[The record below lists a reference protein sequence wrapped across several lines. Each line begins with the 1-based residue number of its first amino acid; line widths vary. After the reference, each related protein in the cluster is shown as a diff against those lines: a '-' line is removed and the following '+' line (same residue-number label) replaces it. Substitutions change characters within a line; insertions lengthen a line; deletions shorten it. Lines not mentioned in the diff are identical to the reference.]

1 MATVKLFCRIYPA
14 SFADWSQSLVSKDV
28 ATTPTCYLSAAR
40 ASKRRVGVSC
50 TIPRARSSVPFLTD
64 ARALWYCLDTGSS
77 AHFFPSDKTRY
88 DRRARQK
95 CSREKRKE
103 RRNRRP
109 ERAISSSAYV
119 QRKKKR
125 DKLSRHPQQ
134 SDRIVG
140 QAARLALPGS
150 TVSPTGEPPPLY
162 LQYLPP
168 PPPSTLFSTFLSVCR
183 DNPLHQ
189 PRSTAN
195 KRVLPRKSSPLNPT
209 WRHSVRFPLRIPRPR
224 APRRAAQSA
233 SSRPLPSSRVGSK
246 KPSPHDWR
254 LQDEGQNEDI
264 VFRQAYVIHMRMSI
278 STIV

>member
-1 MATVKLFCRIYPA
+1 MHVLSGIVLTQVAALTFFPLIRHDTTDVHARSARERRGKREETDVLNEQYQVQLTCRGKKKETNYRDIPNRATV
-14 SFADWSQSLVSKDV
+14 
-28 ATTPTCYLSAAR
+28 
-40 ASKRRVGVSC
+40 
-50 TIPRARSSVPFLTD
+50 SSGRQPGLHCPGLPFL
-64 ARALWYCLDTGSS
+64 
-77 AHFFPSDKTRY
+77 PP
-88 DRRARQK
+88 
-95 CSREKRKE
+95 E
-103 RRNRRP
+103 NR
-109 ERAISSSAYV
+109 
-119 QRKKKR
+119 
-125 DKLSRHPQQ
+125 HHCT
-134 SDRIVG
+134 
-140 QAARLALPGS
+140 S
-150 TVSPTGEPPPLY
+150 TS
-162 LQYLPP
+162 P

-264 VFRQAYVIHMRMSI
+264 VFRQAYLSI
-278 STIV
+278 CVCRSRLLCNRFRFWARSYIMIIYHDLTGEWI